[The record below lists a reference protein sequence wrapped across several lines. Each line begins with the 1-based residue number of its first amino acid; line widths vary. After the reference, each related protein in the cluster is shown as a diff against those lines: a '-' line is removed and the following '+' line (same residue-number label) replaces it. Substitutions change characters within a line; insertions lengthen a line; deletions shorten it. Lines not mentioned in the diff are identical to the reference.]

1 MGTWSFNQSTS
12 SEASR
17 AQTTC
22 VVSPSL
28 TCFLL
33 QLIHSHIPSFPLLGD
48 GVDSEGQDSLLCHQ
62 MVLATVVRARLGGIQ
77 ELWGVLRKGFL
88 KEEEEEECT
97 QRSVHS
103 DS

>member
-1 MGTWSFNQSTS
+1 M
-12 SEASR
+12 
-17 AQTTC
+17 
-22 VVSPSL
+22 
-28 TCFLL
+28 
-33 QLIHSHIPSFPLLGD
+33 
-48 GVDSEGQDSLLCHQ
+48 DSEGQDSLLCHQ
-62 MVLATVVRARLGGIQ
+62 MVLATVVRARMGGIQ